1 MENIKTNERKG
12 KPFIIRNSHDNSNIR
27 QGAKVLKKTSTE
39 EYHGRICNWRD
50 KEHEIC
56 HYQSK
61 QLSNNLQVGSTSEN
75 LDKKA
80 SKELST
86 IYKIIESLEIFTR
99 KNFSLLVYLLP

>member
-1 MENIKTNERKG
+1 MENIKTHERKG
-12 KPFIIRNSHDNSNIR
+12 KPFIIRNSHDNSNIWL
-27 QGAKVLKKTSTE
+27 GTKVLKKMSKE

-50 KEHEIC
+50 KEHGIC

-61 QLSNNLQVGSTSEN
+61 KLSSNLQVGRNREN

-86 IYKIIESLEIFTR
+86 IYKII
-99 KNFSLLVYLLP
+99 

>member
-1 MENIKTNERKG
+1 MEYIKTHERKG
-12 KPFIIRNSHDNSNIR
+12 KTFIIRNSHDNSNIR
-27 QGAKVLKKTSTE
+27 QGAKVLNKMSTE

-61 QLSNNLQVGSTSEN
+61 QLSNDIQVGSNRAN

-86 IYKIIESLEIFTR
+86 IYKII
-99 KNFSLLVYLLP
+99 